1 MQNKCLCIISSF
13 QERNNRHSWR
23 PSNWSKTFQIN
34 GNLWVFLNCIR
45 YFAYKAI
52 VKLPNGFKNN
62 QVVLIKW
69 NIWSFTHVRRSHLV
83 RYLVLCTLNSKKQSF
98 LYNSARK
105 NFHKK
110 CQNLQNSR
118 RFLLNRVSLLLVCV
132 YSFGIKMNTK
142 ISFYCLLCL

>member
-83 RYLVLCTLNSKKQSF
+83 RYLVLCTLNSKKQRVFYITLRGKTFTKSVKIYKIHEDF
-98 LYNSARK
+98 SSTELLY
-105 NFHKK
+105 F
-110 CQNLQNSR
+110 
-118 RFLLNRVSLLLVCV
+118 
-132 YSFGIKMNTK
+132 
-142 ISFYCLLCL
+142 